1 MGLSNVRPTSGELTA
16 IRWEVTDRVATVWL
30 HRPHRHNAWTGTMH
44 TEFRQ
49 VMADLEHR
57 DDVRAVVVTGTP
69 PAFCVGGDSKAL
81 TDHGERG
88 GYDSGLP
95 AEPATP
101 GGGDRLDA
109 DMAWQLGYRLPI
121 IAAVNGACAGVG
133 LSLVLFCDLR
143 FVAAAAKLT
152 TAAPKLGLPAEY
164 GASWMLPR
172 LVGVTRANDLLLS
185 GRVVTGAETADWGL
199 WNGVEAD
206 GEATLEAARALRS
219 PARGD
224 RRPERRHDDQAPDR
238 RRSPAPR
245 SRRLGHRFTPPPRR
259 SDGHRRVPR
268 RRRRPHREAPTHL
281 LSDEIPAHPSRHNL
295 ITPPAM
301 RFRPTPHATTSSHHQ
316 R

>member
-1 MGLSNVRPTSGELTA
+1 MSDASSSAASGELTA
-16 IRWEVTDRVATVWL
+16 IRWEIADRVATVWL

-44 TEFRQ
+44 TEYRQ

-69 PAFCVGGDSKAL
+69 PAFCVGGDSTAL
-81 TDHGERG
+81 SGHGERG

-95 AEPATP
+95 AEPARP

-143 FVAAAAKLT
+143 FVSATAKLT

-172 LVGVTRANDLLLS
+172 LIGVTRANDLLLS
-185 GRVVTGAETADWGL
+185 GRVVTGGETADWGL
-199 WNGVEAD
+199 WNAVEPD
-206 GEATLEAARALRS
+206 GTATLAAALRY
-219 PARGD
+219 ARLLAHTVGPNAVSMTKRQIAD
-224 RRPERRHDDQAPDR
+224 DLLRHDPAASVADSLRLLDQAMGTAEYR
-238 RRSPAPR
+238 EGVAALIEKR
-245 SRRLGHRFTPPPRR
+245 PP
-259 SDGHRRVPR
+259 
-268 RRRRPHREAPTHL
+268 
-281 LSDEIPAHPSRHNL
+281 N
-295 ITPPAM
+295 
-301 RFRPTPHATTSSHHQ
+301 F
-316 R
+316 

>member
-1 MGLSNVRPTSGELTA
+1 MGLNDTSPTSGELTA
-16 IRWEVTDRVATVWL
+16 IRWEIADRVATVWL

-57 DDVRAVVVTGTP
+57 EDIRAVVVTGTP

-81 TDHGERG
+81 SDHGERG

-95 AEPATP
+95 AEPAQP
-101 GGGDRLDA
+101 GGGPGLDA
-109 DMAWQLGYRLPI
+109 DIVWQLGYRLPI
-121 IAAVNGACAGVG
+121 VAAVNGACAGIG

-143 FVAAAAKLT
+143 FVAADAKLT

-172 LVGVTRANDLLLS
+172 LIGVTRANDLLLS

-206 GEATLEAARALRS
+206 GEATLAAARAYGRLLAATAGPNAVTTTKRQIAYDLLRND
-219 PARGD
+219 PAASVADSLRLLDAAMGTAEY
-224 RRPERRHDDQAPDR
+224 REGVAALTEKRP
-238 RRSPAPR
+238 
-245 SRRLGHRFTPPPRR
+245 
-259 SDGHRRVPR
+259 
-268 RRRRPHREAPTHL
+268 PH
-281 LSDEIPAHPSRHNL
+281 
-295 ITPPAM
+295 
-301 RFRPTPHATTSSHHQ
+301 F
-316 R
+316 